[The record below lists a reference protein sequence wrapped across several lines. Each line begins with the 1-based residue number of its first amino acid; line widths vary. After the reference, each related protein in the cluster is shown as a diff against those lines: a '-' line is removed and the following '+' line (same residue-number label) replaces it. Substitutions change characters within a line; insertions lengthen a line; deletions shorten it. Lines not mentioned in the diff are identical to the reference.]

1 MIPMGNVFD
10 LSTSKLAELRHI
22 IEMRRHYAIYFN
34 ISVISFPQQDA
45 RKFDKDDLLVIQA
58 TP

>member
-1 MIPMGNVFD
+1 MGNVFD

-22 IEMRRHYAIYFN
+22 IEMRRHYAIYFY